1 MKRAITKL
9 GLVATGLIV
18 NAEIAM
24 AQGQGRCAPR
34 KQVVERLSIKYG
46 ETRQSM
52 GLGHNN
58 AVMEVFASSDTGT
71 WTITVTSAH
80 GITCL
85 VASGQ
90 AFDGTKVALPKIEKG
105 A

>member
-1 MKRAITKL
+1 MSNKL
-9 GLVATGLIV
+9 GTLALLTSGLFV
-18 NAEIAM
+18 SAEIAT
-24 AQGQGRCAPR
+24 AQDQNRCAPR

-71 WTITVTSAH
+71 WTITVTSPH

-90 AFDGTKVALPKIEKG
+90 AFDSTKVALPKPEKG